1 MAGTKHSID
10 RFHFNHLTYLYNSI
24 IIILSFFGTNKVS
37 IFLHLRFFFDI
48 VVIQM
53 KGVLQMIDP
62 KMLGMIFLINFAYI
76 TLNTLRFMLTMKG
89 YRLIAPLV
97 SMVEITIYIVGLSL
111 VLDRLDNPLN
121 LFVYA
126 LGYAVGIS
134 VGILIE
140 DKLALGYIMV
150 TTILPANSAEDKSLP
165 GILREHGYG
174 VTQTSAMG
182 LEGERLVLEILSPRK
197 SERELYRLIKEIEER
212 AFIISYEPKYISGG
226 FWTKK
231 VRKRQG
237 K

>member
-1 MAGTKHSID
+1 
-10 RFHFNHLTYLYNSI
+10 
-24 IIILSFFGTNKVS
+24 
-37 IFLHLRFFFDI
+37 
-48 VVIQM
+48 
-53 KGVLQMIDP
+53 
-62 KMLGMIFLINFAYI
+62 
-76 TLNTLRFMLTMKG
+76 
-89 YRLIAPLV
+89 
-97 SMVEITIYIVGLSL
+97 
-111 VLDRLDNPLN
+111 PLN

>member
-1 MAGTKHSID
+1 M
-10 RFHFNHLTYLYNSI
+10 F
-24 IIILSFFGTNKVS
+24 
-37 IFLHLRFFFDI
+37 
-48 VVIQM
+48 
-53 KGVLQMIDP
+53 DP
-62 KMLGMIFLINFAYI
+62 KMLAMIFFINFAYI

-89 YRLIAPLV
+89 YRYIAPLV

-134 VGILIE
+134 VGIAIE

-150 TTILPANSAEDKSLP
+150 TTILPANTSEDKNLP
-165 GILREHGYG
+165 IILRKNGFG
-174 VTQTSAMG
+174 VTQTSATG

-197 SERELYRLIKEIEER
+197 SEHELYRLIKEVEER

-231 VRKRQG
+231 VRKRRSNV